1 MDLYKTSPFLA
12 TTSAEFAL
20 RTQEPSHVFRL
31 TIFRKNRVYV
41 IGTESY
47 ILTME
52 QSEIYQKMARAIRY
66 LDEFTSEQ
74 PNLEELAEVVNM
86 SPFHFQRTFTRW
98 AGVSPKT
105 FLQITSANRAGK
117 YLRENRSLDEAAE
130 AAGLSGTGRLHDLF
144 VKVEAMT
151 PGEIKKGGEGLTIHC
166 SINDSRF
173 GVFVAASTQR
183 GLCDLHFTSD
193 RERVASELKSRYP
206 SAKIKEGS
214 TSFHKQAASI
224 INGNG
229 EPAKPLR
236 LHLKGTPFQLQ
247 IWRALLKIPD
257 GRVVSYSELAAA
269 AGRPKAV
276 RTAGSA
282 TGRNPVAWLIPC
294 HRVIRSTGAIGE
306 YRWGG
311 ERKRIILGTE
321 LSKNH
326 LEER

>member
-1 MDLYKTSPFLA
+1 
-12 TTSAEFAL
+12 
-20 RTQEPSHVFRL
+20 
-31 TIFRKNRVYV
+31 
-41 IGTESY
+41 
-47 ILTME
+47 ME

-105 FLQITSANRAGK
+105 FLQMTTANRAGEF
-117 YLRENRSLDEAAE
+117 LRKNRTLNEAAE

-151 PGEIKKGGEGLTIHC
+151 PGEIKKGAEGLTIRY

-173 GVFVAASTQR
+173 GAFVAASTQR

-193 RERVASELKSRYP
+193 IERVASELKSRYP
-206 SAKIKEGS
+206 SAEIQEGG
-214 TSFHKQAASI
+214 TPFHKRAASI
-224 INGNG
+224 INKNSETG
-229 EPAKPLR
+229 EPLS

-247 IWRALLKIPD
+247 IWRALLRIPE
-257 GRVVSYSELAAA
+257 GRVISYSGLAES
-269 AGRPKAV
+269 AGRPSAV
-276 RTAGSA
+276 RAAGSA
-282 TGRNPVAWLIPC
+282 TGKNPVAWLIPC

-306 YRWGG
+306 YRWGS
-311 ERKRIILGTE
+311 ERKRIILGAE
-321 LSKNH
+321 LSKNQ